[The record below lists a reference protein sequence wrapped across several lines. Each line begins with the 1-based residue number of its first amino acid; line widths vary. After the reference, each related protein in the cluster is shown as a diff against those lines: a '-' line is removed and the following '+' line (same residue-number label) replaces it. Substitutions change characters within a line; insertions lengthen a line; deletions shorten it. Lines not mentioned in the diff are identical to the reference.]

1 MFIGKYQPGV
11 ISGVT
16 PTGETW
22 AGVEVA
28 SPTGIVVHRDTIL
41 FWMPPAAGE
50 PEFHTTS
57 DNTFP
62 PEATVLHRLS
72 SLNLPVNAFSH
83 LEPPN
88 VNFYSS
94 FTRNA
99 LRHPSL
105 VGDNSGFVVPTY
117 GIPFAHSCYPNAI
130 CLAEITEKTIEVRLT
145 RPVAHF
151 EAITLSYCPLNVGK
165 DDRESYLKQFHGIE
179 HHDCPR
185 GCEQLSY
192 VLGDRRRAEFFRL
205 SAEMDTVLYGA
216 EFEIQVHS
224 ACQLAREQHLEA
236 YLWPFLSKAEL
247 HARKSKFA
255 CRRGVHRILIAVMEN
270 QGGINHPSVEFARTF
285 EHTIEWASRTAVF
298 FWCMLFNDILLA

>member
-16 PTGETW
+16 PIGGTW
-22 AGVEVA
+22 ARVEVA
-28 SPTGIVVHRDTIL
+28 SPAGTVIHRDTIL
-41 FWMPPAAGE
+41 FWMPSVAGD
-50 PEFHTTS
+50 PENYTTS

-62 PEATVLHRLS
+62 PEATVLRGLS
-72 SLNLPVNAFSH
+72 LLNLPINAFSH
-83 LEPPN
+83 LEPPG
-88 VNFYSS
+88 VNFYDS

-105 VGDNSGFVVPTY
+105 IGNKSGFVVPTH

-130 CLAEITEKTIEVRLT
+130 CSADLFERTIEVRLT
-145 RPVAHF
+145 RPVAAF

-165 DDRESYLKQFHGIE
+165 DDRESYLKNFHGIE

-185 GCEQLSY
+185 GCKQLSY
-192 VLGDRRRAEFFRL
+192 VFGDPRRAEFFRL
-205 SAEMDTVLYGA
+205 FAEMDTVLCDA
-216 EFEIQVHS
+216 EFDVQVHS
-224 ACQLAREQHLEA
+224 ACRLASEQHLEA

-255 CRRGVHRILIAVMEN
+255 SRGGVHRILIAVMEN
-270 QGGINHPSVEFARTF
+270 QGGINHPSVEFARKF
-285 EHTIEWASRTAVF
+285 EHSTSTLEDNQRVDG
-298 FWCMLFNDILLA
+298 DINT